1 MRRFDWH
8 ERSAQ
13 DTCAGLVWRS
23 AASRLV
29 PVGGVALAAWLVAA
43 AGASVALPADQL
55 SDRDRAD
62 IARIEIHLN
71 TVKTMTGRFLQ
82 VAADGTISEGR
93 FYLRRPRRFRFEYDP
108 PSPIL
113 LVGDGLWLVFHDR
126 ELGQV
131 SRVPIGS
138 SPIALLVDRE
148 IALSGRTGVK
158 ALQRQRGLI
167 RLTLYDR
174 DKPDLGEIALILS
187 DPPLA
192 LRQWAVTDA
201 QGLVTKV
208 SLFDTEINVPLKA
221 ELFVFTEPPEAP
233 DQP

>member
-1 MRRFDWH
+1 M
-8 ERSAQ
+8 A
-13 DTCAGLVWRS
+13 L
-23 AASRLV
+23 
-29 PVGGVALAAWLVAA
+29 GGVALCRMALGRLALGGVALGAWLAA
-43 AGASVALPADQL
+43 TAGASVAVPAEQL
-55 SDRDRAD
+55 SERDRAD
-62 IARIEIHLN
+62 IARVEAHLN
-71 TVKTMTGRFLQ
+71 SVKTMTGRFLQ
-82 VAADGTISEGR
+82 VAADGAISEGR

-131 SRVPIGS
+131 SRVPLAS
-138 SPIALLVDRE
+138 SPLAVLVDRQ
-148 IALSGRTGVK
+148 ISLGGRTGIK
-158 ALQRQRGLI
+158 AVRRQPGLI

-174 DKPDLGEIALILS
+174 DKPENGELALILS

-201 QGLVTKV
+201 QGLVTRV

-221 ELFVFTEPPEAP
+221 ELFVFIDPPAAEN
-233 DQP
+233 QP